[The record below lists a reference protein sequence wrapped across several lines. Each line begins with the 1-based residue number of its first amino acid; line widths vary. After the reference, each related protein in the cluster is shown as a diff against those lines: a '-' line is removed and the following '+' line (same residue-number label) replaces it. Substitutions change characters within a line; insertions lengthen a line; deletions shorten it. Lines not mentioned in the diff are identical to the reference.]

1 MSVLLD
7 TWKNGPRARV
17 ESVGTVRHLEKWS
30 QGLGRECRCV
40 VTVDVDV
47 VDVSQTF
54 EKDLSAGL
62 KKTCIESQQLMPR
75 LKRCEGHEAIK
86 TGPSI
91 QDMQKVLNTAYMPF
105 KIIAKVIC
113 WKSMNS

>member
-1 MSVLLD
+1 M
-7 TWKNGPRARV
+7 
-17 ESVGTVRHLEKWS
+17 
-30 QGLGRECRCV
+30 GRECRCV